1 MSLSEAIKQQIALL
15 SELKQLLDNELQLI
29 ATRDAEALLK
39 VVHSKQCVLDAIQ
52 QQDAQL
58 DGMYQ
63 QRDAGSDASSE
74 QQAELDGL
82 AEQAKTLLED
92 CKYRTNI
99 NAKAVEQGQLR
110 LEHLRK
116 IILETRNK
124 ESMTYDNKGKAQ
136 AGNKLNSIKA

>member
-1 MSLSEAIKQQIALL
+1 MPLNEAIKLQITLL

-39 VVHSKQCVLDAIQ
+39 VVHSKQSVLDAIQ

-58 DGMYQ
+58 VGMYEQ
-63 QRDAGSDASSE
+63 EPASEVGSE
-74 QQAELDGL
+74 HRAEIDSLT
-82 AEQAKTLLED
+82 ERAKLLLED
-92 CKYRTNI
+92 CKYRTEI

-116 IILETRNK
+116 VILETRNK

-136 AGNKLNSIKA
+136 AASQLNSIKA